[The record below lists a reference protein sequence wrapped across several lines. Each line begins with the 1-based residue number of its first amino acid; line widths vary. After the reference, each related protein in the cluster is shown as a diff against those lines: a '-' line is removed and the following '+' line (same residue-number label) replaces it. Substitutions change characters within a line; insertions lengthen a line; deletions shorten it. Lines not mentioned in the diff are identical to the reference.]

1 MSRIS
6 LSPWTETNFLTASR
20 YCFSVDSFRFFPDS
34 TKNFWSRR
42 DIGKGSRLAAGGD
55 SPSSRS
61 ITGRKEAEPFLIHMR
76 QVSQRTG
83 LFGALRN
90 VITAV
95 TAIPKLLPLALDVV
109 ITLSLISAL
118 GLTQGV
124 MGATVGLAMSN
135 AIAYFIRREMRHFRP
150 ASK

>member
-1 MSRIS
+1 MFAILAIGLAI
-6 LSPWTETNFLTASR
+6 LSVYNW
-20 YCFSVDSFRFFPDS
+20 
-34 TKNFWSRR
+34 
-42 DIGKGSRLAAGGD
+42 
-55 SPSSRS
+55 
-61 ITGRKEAEPFLIHMR
+61 RKEAEPFLIHMR

-109 ITLSLISAL
+109 ITISLISAL
-118 GLTQGV
+118 GLSQGV

-135 AIAYFIRREMRHFRP
+135 TIAYFIRREMRHFRP
-150 ASK
+150 VSK

>member
-1 MSRIS
+1 MFAILAIGLAI
-6 LSPWTETNFLTASR
+6 LSVYNWQ
-20 YCFSVDSFRFFPDS
+20 
-34 TKNFWSRR
+34 
-42 DIGKGSRLAAGGD
+42 
-55 SPSSRS
+55 
-61 ITGRKEAEPFLIHMR
+61 KEAEPFLIHMR
-76 QVSQRTG
+76 HVSQRTG

-95 TAIPKLLPLALDVV
+95 TAIPKLLPLALDVL

-118 GLTQGV
+118 GLSQGV